1 MQLADRKP
9 IGLIFVCTV
18 KFNGAALPRK
28 MLIQKTGLA
37 RVPYYEISY
46 NLTMT
51 IGSDAVQFGL
61 IFQGKNY
68 GTVKMVGLD

>member
-1 MQLADRKP
+1 
-9 IGLIFVCTV
+9 
-18 KFNGAALPRK
+18 
-28 MLIQKTGLA
+28 MLVRKTGLA
-37 RVPYYEISY
+37 GDPYYEISY

-51 IGSDAVQFGL
+51 IGSDAVHFGL